1 VSAISSAAN
10 DIEFFSAEG
19 LNDVVAVEKE
29 NEGLAGRDVDNNL
42 GRDDE
47 GLEGV
52 EDVVPMREAISEAAA
67 NATVPAAESEDADTA
82 KDEVGFEG
90 SPMTLS
96 VVSYARVYILYC
108 G

>member
-1 VSAISSAAN
+1 MSAISSAAN
-10 DIEFFSAEG
+10 DIEFLSAEG

-47 GLEGV
+47 GLKGV
-52 EDVVPMREAISEAAA
+52 EDVVPMREAISAAAA

-90 SPMTLS
+90 SPITSS
-96 VVSYARVYILYC
+96 VVSYARVYMLHC
-108 G
+108 D